1 MKKSIILI
9 GLSLLSLSAIAQEEG
24 EATVSYKDKT
34 EIDFEGLEV
43 AGELIKPSGS
53 AINVRRSAPF
63 NPLIK
68 LRTDFNEE
76 MNQSV
81 NEIK

>member
-1 MKKSIILI
+1 MRKALYLLPLLIL
-9 GLSLLSLSAIAQEEG
+9 SSASHAQESS
-24 EATVSYKDKT
+24 VQYKAKT

-43 AGELIKPSGS
+43 EGELVKPQG
-53 AINVRRSAPF
+53 ALLRERSAAAF

-68 LRTDFNEE
+68 LRTDFTPE
-76 MNQSV
+76 MKQSV

>member
-1 MKKSIILI
+1 MKK
-9 GLSLLSLSAIAQEEG
+9 LLYVLPLFLFSGTAIAQESG
-24 EATVSYKDKT
+24 SVQYKEKT

-43 AGELIKPSGS
+43 EGELVKPQG
-53 AINVRRSAPF
+53 ALLRERSAAAF

-68 LRTDFNEE
+68 LRTDFTPE
-76 MNQSV
+76 MKQSV

>member
-1 MKKSIILI
+1 MKKALY
-9 GLSLLSLSAIAQEEG
+9 LLPLLMLSAPSFAQESS
-24 EATVSYKDKT
+24 VQYKAKT